1 MNEELWH
8 AFDRIKA
15 GLDKQERLR
24 STPAFGE
31 WCMTALSQFSKYLDL
46 VDAWDDASP
55 GGLLCEWQDWMDA
68 RGLAWRG
75 TPKWKIP
82 MGGPLNFYPPTMA
95 MVMDRSWT
103 EVVNLN
109 LKDGHERYKASLAE
123 LTTATRGEGGRK
135 KGKKSRPKK

>member
-1 MNEELWH
+1 VNEELWH
-8 AFDRIKA
+8 DFDRIKA

-24 STPAFGE
+24 STPGFDE
-31 WCMTALSQFSKYLDL
+31 WCLEALPQFSKYLDR
-46 VDAWDDASP
+46 VDIWDDANP

-82 MGGPLNFYPPTMA
+82 MAGPLTFYPPTMA
-95 MVMDRSWT
+95 RVMDRAWQ

-109 LKDGHERYKASLAE
+109 VKDGHERYRASLEA
-123 LTTATRGEGGRK
+123 TTKATRGEGG
-135 KGKKSRPKK
+135 PKKARKSQPKK